1 MVIFNSYVS
10 LPEGN
15 TWLYWDD
22 SNIFKQSWVMF
33 FFPVESDEM
42 VTGEL
47 GNIGQLQA
55 ATSFDFP
62 LVCYAPAASD
72 WTRL

>member
-1 MVIFNSYVS
+1 MLVYQRVIHGYIGMI
-10 LPEGN
+10 PI
-15 TWLYWDD
+15 Y
-22 SNIFKQSWVMF
+22 SNNHGLCFF